1 MNIRKKIL
9 SLMVIIALLATSY
22 GIVYASDVE
31 PEIAATDSDLTM
43 PEQEL
48 NVEEP
53 VAEEPAEPVIYEN
66 TADIAPDAQ
75 KEAAS
80 TGYVYLPAD
89 GGVIPVYADAGLE
102 EIACELSRETA
113 SIIYVDSVAG
123 KAMHVL
129 FADNEGVAQSGYVAC
144 FEFTPLTPDEASD
157 VSALFGMAC
166 IKNAGMFVYYT
177 ATIKEEAPDIQPDE
191 DVLDVGAPVDPDK
204 DDGAPAANEPDLQE
218 PMEQVQDVPDKA
230 SPAIDEKPEDVIPEV
245 PADKEEPVEPVQHD
259 EDVQVAVPVEDPAEP
274 AMTEPVADE
283 PAEDLAEPVNDEPEE
298 EPQPEESAV
307 EPIEITEG
315 VNEIDEI
322 NPDVPDYDIEKGC
335 FIALPAEKILYDAR
349 GINKCCVLSETCVM
363 MVEDIRTIN
372 DEACYLVQFWSD
384 VCGKYRVF
392 AEGIV
397 YADDAECTFE
407 EDFTLLN
414 KQKAL

>member
-1 MNIRKKIL
+1 M
-9 SLMVIIALLATSY
+9 
-22 GIVYASDVE
+22 
-31 PEIAATDSDLTM
+31 
-43 PEQEL
+43 
-48 NVEEP
+48 
-53 VAEEPAEPVIYEN
+53 
-66 TADIAPDAQ
+66 
-75 KEAAS
+75 
-80 TGYVYLPAD
+80 
-89 GGVIPVYADAGLE
+89 
-102 EIACELSRETA
+102 
-113 SIIYVDSVAG
+113 
-123 KAMHVL
+123 
-129 FADNEGVAQSGYVAC
+129 
-144 FEFTPLTPDEASD
+144 
-157 VSALFGMAC
+157 
-166 IKNAGMFVYYT
+166 
-177 ATIKEEAPDIQPDE
+177 
-191 DVLDVGAPVDPDK
+191 
-204 DDGAPAANEPDLQE
+204 
-218 PMEQVQDVPDKA
+218 QDVPDKA
-230 SPAIDEKPEDVIPEV
+230 LPAIDEKPEDVIQEV

-259 EDVQVAVPVEDPAEP
+259 EAVQVAVSVEDPAEP

-307 EPIEITEG
+307 EPIEIAEG

-372 DEACYLVQFWSD
+372 NETCYLVQFWSD